1 MATRYLTLSRPDTP
15 AEVHE
20 HRRRLARLRC
30 WWFVAGMIVGILI
43 ASVIAGVRIRKL
55 EYDNTEI
62 QKAGQPAPAH
72 PHL

>member
-1 MATRYLTLSRPDTP
+1 
-15 AEVHE
+15 
-20 HRRRLARLRC
+20 
-30 WWFVAGMIVGILI
+30 MIVGILI